1 MQLANVQRL
10 KPRNRG
16 FRVYSLGSTI
26 LSLGI
31 PGATQGPPRG
41 HPGAIQGPSRGHAW
55 VAPGWPLGWPLNPE
69 WAFGWLLGGTWMAPC
84 VVHGCA
90 EVCEVSTRC
99 SGFCEAM
106 ISDCALRRCQLG
118 SHGLV
123 PHPWG
128 GCQGCA
134 EAKRSEGQRS
144 KIVSVNSELIF
155 GFGFS
160 CKAYVFICVF
170 ITGLS
175 LVFICYFF
183 KSQLKHQSF
192 P

>member
-26 LSLGI
+26 LGLGTPGATQGPPRGHPGATQGPPMC

-69 WAFGWLLGGTWMAPC
+69 WAFGWLLGGPWMAPC

-128 GCQGCA
+128 VSRVC
-134 EAKRSEGQRS
+134 RSETKRRS
-144 KIVSVNSELIF
+144 EIENCF
-155 GFGFS
+155 GEFRIDFW
-160 CKAYVFICVF
+160 VWV
-170 ITGLS
+170 
-175 LVFICYFF
+175 
-183 KSQLKHQSF
+183 
-192 P
+192 